1 MINKILRK
9 KLSKKYKKEKDI
21 TKKVMC
27 HAKRK
32 KLIKTEI
39 HSTVHN
45 IKYLNLN
52 RSTPSYGHTHNTHLI
67 CLSLIS
73 VLYRSYHSNIL
84 SIFSIALSQ
93 TN

>member
-32 KLIKTEI
+32 
-39 HSTVHN
+39 N
-45 IKYLNLN
+45 
-52 RSTPSYGHTHNTHLI
+52 
-67 CLSLIS
+67 
-73 VLYRSYHSNIL
+73 
-84 SIFSIALSQ
+84 
-93 TN
+93 